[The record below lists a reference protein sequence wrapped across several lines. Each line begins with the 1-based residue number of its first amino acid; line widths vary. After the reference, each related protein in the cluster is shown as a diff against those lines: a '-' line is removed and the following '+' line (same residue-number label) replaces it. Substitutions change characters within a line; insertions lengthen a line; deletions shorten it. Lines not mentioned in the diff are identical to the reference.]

1 MPSRPKQPAE
11 PPRRPRRRKSV
22 EETTRLLQ
30 EQIAVGDELL
40 SRIDPGA
47 YVPGVSSE
55 LRDEYYRW
63 TNYVKELLRSLFDN
77 DEVAN
82 EFDFFIGV
90 A

>member
-30 EQIAVGDELL
+30 EQIAVGEELL

-47 YVPGVSSE
+47 YVPGVSSK
-55 LRDEYYRW
+55 LRDEYYGW

>member
-30 EQIAVGDELL
+30 EQIAVGEELL

-47 YVPGVSSE
+47 YVPGVSSK

>member
-1 MPSRPKQPAE
+1 M
-11 PPRRPRRRKSV
+11 
-22 EETTRLLQ
+22 
-30 EQIAVGDELL
+30 
-40 SRIDPGA
+40 
-47 YVPGVSSE
+47 PGVSSQ
-55 LRDEYYRW
+55 LRDEYYGW